1 MGCKNQEKIIALTA
15 REALLML
22 IDISLFF
29 ERPFFRYGWQRVEID
44 NYLLSRGVDR
54 QIFFKRIKYLK
65 NQKIIKNR
73 FKRKKGYLE
82 LTVKGIE
89 EVNNIKIQNLKV
101 PRPEKWDGKWRLVI
115 FDIPEKDRCLRNFI
129 RNKLYQMGFIQVQKS
144 VFVYPFECTMEINTL
159 CNYSGGRDYI
169 KYMIADI
176 FEGEEEIADRFL
188 SLGLLK
194 RSDISFKK

>member
-1 MGCKNQEKIIALTA
+1 MGHENQEKIISLTA
-15 REALLML
+15 KEVLLML

-54 QIFFKRIKYLK
+54 QIFSKRIKYLK
-65 NQKIIKNR
+65 NQGIIRNR

-82 LTVKGIE
+82 LTDKGIE
-89 EVNNIKIQNLKV
+89 KVDNIKFQDLKI

-129 RNKLYQMGFIQVQKS
+129 RDKLYQMGFIQVQKS
-144 VFVYPFECTMEINTL
+144 VFVYPFECTAEINTL
-159 CNYSGGRDYI
+159 CNYSGGRNYI

-176 FEGEEEIADRFL
+176 FEGEKEIAARFL
-188 SLGLLK
+188 DLGLLK
-194 RSDISFKK
+194 RSDLSFKK